1 VSSAVTL
8 ASLESSLVT
17 AGVPRAD
24 ASGLRD
30 LVRRRHAP
38 RAACDRLA
46 GIQEED
52 MLFTRGSTLRS
63 TLEFLEHAL
72 PPAARDAVLTRLAP
86 EDRALVEHAA
96 VTDDVPYRVA
106 LALWRSADVALA
118 PIDPQWAEH
127 AGAEAIRVRGMQ
139 LYSGLLRKPT
149 PEEFLAQHISLFQR
163 YYRPGDMKV
172 AERAPG
178 RATARLIGFEP
189 GDRLFCR
196 RLSGGWLAA
205 ITIAGGREPVVNHA
219 RCVMEGDLFCEW
231 EVRWK

>member
-1 VSSAVTL
+1 
-8 ASLESSLVT
+8 
-17 AGVPRAD
+17 
-24 ASGLRD
+24 
-30 LVRRRHAP
+30 
-38 RAACDRLA
+38 
-46 GIQEED
+46 

-63 TLEFLEHAL
+63 TLEYLEHTLTRAE
-72 PPAARDAVLTRLAP
+72 REAVLGRLSP
-86 EDRALVEHAA
+86 SDRALVEHAA
-96 VTDDVPYRVA
+96 VTDDVPYDVA

-118 PIDPQWAEH
+118 PRDPQWAEH

-139 LYSGLLRKPT
+139 LYSGLLLKPT
-149 PEEFLAQHISLFQR
+149 PEDFLAQHISLFQR

-189 GDRLFCR
+189 GDPLFCR

-205 ITIAGGREPVVNHA
+205 ITIAGGREPVVHHA

-231 EVRWK
+231 EVRWR

>member
-1 VSSAVTL
+1 MTS
-8 ASLESSLVT
+8 ASLSPTEGGLAP
-17 AGVPRAD
+17 AGVGLG

-30 LVRRRHAP
+30 LVRRRHTPCAP
-38 RAACDRLA
+38 AARVA
-46 GIQEED
+46 GSPEEGG
-52 MLFTRGSTLRS
+52 MLYTRGSTLRS
-63 TLEFLEHAL
+63 TLEFLGHAL
-72 PPAARDAVLTRLAP
+72 PPEEREAVLARLSHA
-86 EDRALVEHAA
+86 DRALVETAA
-96 VTDDVPYRVA
+96 VTDDVPYQVA
-106 LALWRSADVALA
+106 LNLWRSADLVLA
-118 PIDPQWAEH
+118 RRDPQWAEH

-139 LYSGLLRKPT
+139 LYGGLLLKPS

-172 AERAPG
+172 AARAPG

-189 GDRLFCR
+189 GDTLFCR

-219 RCVMEGDLFCEW
+219 RCVLEGDPFCEW

>member
-1 VSSAVTL
+1 
-8 ASLESSLVT
+8 
-17 AGVPRAD
+17 
-24 ASGLRD
+24 
-30 LVRRRHAP
+30 
-38 RAACDRLA
+38 
-46 GIQEED
+46 
-52 MLFTRGSTLRS
+52 MLYTRGSTLRS

-72 PPAARDAVLTRLAP
+72 PAAAREAVLARLSAS
-86 EDRALVEHAA
+86 DRALVETVA
-96 VTDDVPYRVA
+96 VTDDVPYQVA
-106 LALWRSADVALA
+106 LNLWRSADIALA
-118 PIDPQWAEH
+118 PIDPHWAEH

-139 LYSGLLRKPT
+139 LYSGLLLKPT

-189 GDRLFCR
+189 GDTLFCR

-205 ITIAGGREPVVNHA
+205 ITIAGGREPMVHHA